1 MTKTE
6 MTTRVRG
13 GVEGR
18 LVPSSIGSF
27 AAAAPRQGFV
37 E

>member
-18 LVPSSIGSF
+18 FVLSGIEVYAAGARHRGS
-27 AAAAPRQGFV
+27 A